1 MSGRSEYREMTMT
14 LVGPVDGYPVDK
26 TDGYVYLFGEQ
37 DSKKSPVHSSRTS
50 RFSCRDFFSNSL
62 A

>member
-1 MSGRSEYREMTMT
+1 MTMT

-26 TDGYVYLFGEQ
+26 TDRYVYLFG
-37 DSKKSPVHSSRTS
+37 DPVHSSKTS
-50 RFSCRDFFSNSL
+50 GFSCWDFFSNSL